1 MHIAHSADNLTN
13 LFQDTAIIPGL
24 MLTFLSEPPDKA
36 NGSTLIRMYLAAR
49 SCMAQGVNR
58 DKLELRSNNEIS
70 KMCNALVRGM
80 RHGLCGWIN
89 LKADQLHDD
98 SVFSGHVQEIFDI
111 VAKSP
116 NTDFVCTLLRAARA
130 LQNKTPTQIHKAVDT
145 SNGTVQVLTY
155 EVKRSV
161 WSRIIG
167 KTIDVLTKHLLPWF
181 GNVEILN
188 LFLDPRNALVFS
200 TDPHVCKVMIT
211 RRREDKTEE
220 FKLANLITDFG
231 SAPQHSFTT
240 ILVHLQIAM
249 SYLSFGA
256 LRGTEIERIPKFDKF
271 QFLLNRLTFQVS
283 KQSRSSLES
292 TSQVFFSP
300 FDPLTQTKQDIV
312 RKGHQPRSCQE
323 PDGDSYNE
331 PNAVED
337 HHCIL
342 PCCRREVAKIRS
354 NPQ

>member
-1 MHIAHSADNLTN
+1 
-13 LFQDTAIIPGL
+13 
-24 MLTFLSEPPDKA
+24 
-36 NGSTLIRMYLAAR
+36 
-49 SCMAQGVNR
+49 MAQGAIGDRLN
-58 DKLELRSNNEIS
+58 LRSNNEIS

-80 RHGLCGWIN
+80 RHGLCSWIN
-89 LKADQLHDD
+89 MKADQLKDD
-98 SVFSGHVQEIFDI
+98 VIYSGHVQELFAV

-130 LQNKTPTQIHKAVDT
+130 LQNKTPTQVHKAVDT

-155 EVKRSV
+155 EIKRSV

-181 GNVEILN
+181 GNVDILN
-188 LFLDPRNALVFS
+188 LFLDPCNALVFS

-211 RRREDKTEE
+211 RTREDKTEE

-283 KQSRSSLES
+283 KQSRSSLSSLES
-292 TSQVFFSP
+292 TSKVLFSP
-300 FDPLTQTKQDIV
+300 FDPLTQTKQDII

-331 PNAVED
+331 PDTVEN

-342 PCCRREVAKIRS
+342 PCCCGEIAKICS
-354 NPQ
+354 NPQRRDDA